1 MSTREELW
9 AQLQDAVRS
18 NQELRVQLNELRDSG
33 SVVVSLAITGSN
45 DETLRAWA
53 IKFLEEKGWSVR
65 PPNERWEKVTDY
77 CKRLRIHSE
86 TLRRAAER
94 PERPSAII
102 IRGTSGRILELLSNP
117 DFDAFVTRHKGRLK
131 VDNRNHAERMR
142 KRDGA
147 EIGAPA

>member
-9 AQLQDAVRS
+9 EQLQEAVKS
-18 NQELRVQLNELRDSG
+18 NQALRVQLNELRDAGTVS
-33 SVVVSLAITGSN
+33 VSLAITGSN
-45 DETLRAWA
+45 EETLRAWA
-53 IKFLEEKGWSVR
+53 IKLLEAQGWSVR

-94 PERPSAII
+94 PERPIAII
-102 IRGTSGRILELLSNP
+102 IRGASGRILELLSNP

-131 VDNRNHAERMR
+131 EDGRNHVERMQ
-142 KRDGA
+142 KRRAGVTV
-147 EIGAPA
+147 